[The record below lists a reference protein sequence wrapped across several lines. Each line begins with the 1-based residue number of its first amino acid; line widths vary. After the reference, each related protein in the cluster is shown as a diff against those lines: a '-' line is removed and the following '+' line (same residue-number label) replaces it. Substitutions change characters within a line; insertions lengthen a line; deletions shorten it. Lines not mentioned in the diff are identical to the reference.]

1 MIRITPL
8 DEQVYITKT
17 DFYPGEKWLVNGA
30 ILKGRDYFVVWDTAS
45 FPKDMAELTTLL
57 NEKPAFAIYSHAD
70 WDHCWGTCG
79 YSFNHVLAHTKA
91 IDRFNNELPSTLKRF
106 RNDHPNE
113 WRGVK
118 LVPPDITFD
127 KKMTIEMGDFSLE
140 LYHFKGHTADSIIGF
155 IPEKGLLL
163 GGDSIETVPVINN
176 PEDVPAWID
185 NLETWMKRKDIT
197 QVLPGHGEL
206 TDASIFSD
214 NCNYLRELKN
224 KHPFKISDASKFYQ
238 QVHTDNCKKMGVTF
252 G

>member
-1 MIRITPL
+1 
-8 DEQVYITKT
+8 
-17 DFYPGEKWLVNGA
+17 
-30 ILKGRDYFVVWDTAS
+30 
-45 FPKDMAELTTLL
+45 
-57 NEKPAFAIYSHAD
+57 
-70 WDHCWGTCG
+70 
-79 YSFNHVLAHTKA
+79 
-91 IDRFNNELPSTLKRF
+91 
-106 RNDHPNE
+106 
-113 WRGVK
+113 
-118 LVPPDITFD
+118 
-127 KKMTIEMGDFSLE
+127 MGDFSLE